1 MQRRLRVDETV
12 SEGKDEAGDPRI
24 DHVRPVHGGDH
35 EGNGED
41 GPTPTIEM
49 ILVAV
54 VLLET
59 HATVEAWVFGS
70 WVLGCGS

>member
-1 MQRRLRVDETV
+1 
-12 SEGKDEAGDPRI
+12 
-24 DHVRPVHGGDH
+24 
-35 EGNGED
+35 
-41 GPTPTIEM
+41 M